1 MDVCCVG
8 VRTGN
13 NSGHTWLGYLPPG
26 GVSGEYGDAPV
37 VGFAMAN
44 GGGLVTAGPGVT
56 MSRKARK
63 KLDME
68 EKLAD
73 LKCQICQFQVYEN
86 PCYNHSAGA
95 RQNFF
100 FQIKNLRLENLRQ
113 N

>member
-1 MDVCCVG
+1 M
-8 VRTGN
+8 
-13 NSGHTWLGYLPPG
+13 
-26 GVSGEYGDAPV
+26 

-86 PCYNHSAGA
+86 LCYNHSAGA
-95 RQNFF
+95 CQD
-100 FQIKNLRLENLRQ
+100 FQIKKS
-113 N
+113 